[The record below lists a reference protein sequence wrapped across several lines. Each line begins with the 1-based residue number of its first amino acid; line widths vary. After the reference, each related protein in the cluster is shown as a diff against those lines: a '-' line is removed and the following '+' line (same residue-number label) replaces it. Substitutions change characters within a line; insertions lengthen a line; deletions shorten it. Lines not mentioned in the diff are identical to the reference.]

1 MLENSWEIHARNVY
15 TYNSEASASL
25 PLVNISLACNHC
37 EKPVCLL
44 GCPSAAYS
52 SDSATGAIII
62 DENKCI
68 GCRYCQW
75 NCPYDAPKFD
85 SETRVIGKCNL
96 CYKSL
101 VEGREPACSSG
112 CPTGALAFGFMNENK
127 VDDFYTWFPDKKL
140 NPGIQFEGP
149 DNSNPLEVIP
159 KYIFSNT
166 DDDIKPAEKVITSD
180 LSLIVFSFLAVLS
193 VSYVVVSL
201 LNGSFPITVLL
212 IFVIMLTAGISLF
225 HLGRKPRAWRAI
237 FNFKKSPLSREIAFF
252 TIFAISSITS
262 TVMKYPVLLVF
273 ASVSGLVFLISIDNV
288 YIFADNRKKMIL
300 HSGQTFLTGLLII
313 AFATGNVIPFIF
325 IALLK
330 AASAFY
336 NIFINIRTG
345 IIFVLRFLR
354 LVILFMSAGSI
365 INGNFVGYN
374 IALIFFL
381 TGEFFERIIFYVDF
395 EPVNIN
401 NSILK
406 HQIFTLNEKKR
417 N

>member
-1 MLENSWEIHARNVY
+1 
-15 TYNSEASASL
+15 
-25 PLVNISLACNHC
+25 
-37 EKPVCLL
+37 
-44 GCPSAAYS
+44 
-52 SDSATGAIII
+52 
-62 DENKCI
+62 
-68 GCRYCQW
+68 
-75 NCPYDAPKFD
+75 
-85 SETRVIGKCNL
+85 
-96 CYKSL
+96 
-101 VEGREPACSSG
+101 
-112 CPTGALAFGFMNENK
+112 
-127 VDDFYTWFPDKKL
+127 
-140 NPGIQFEGP
+140 
-149 DNSNPLEVIP
+149 
-159 KYIFSNT
+159 
-166 DDDIKPAEKVITSD
+166 
-180 LSLIVFSFLAVLS
+180 
-193 VSYVVVSL
+193 
-201 LNGSFPITVLL
+201 
-212 IFVIMLTAGISLF
+212 MLTAGISLF